1 MNHVVKLVLLVLLA
15 GVGAAVAKLG
25 QLDSSLG
32 WLVSILTPVIAIVV
46 AYFQDPLS
54 SGKSDGGGS
63 ADAPLPPKS
72 TQTNSLSRA
81 RLAWMLPLAAAFAI
95 CTTSCTKAPVVVNP
109 NVPTDI
115 GQAIAC
121 VSGELLQGVVDFN
134 KIEQACLPGQS
145 QLLVDILQ
153 MLESSQA
160 LAKDDMPTSINASLA
175 LNHARRLGF
184 RTAMKPTDTCE

>member
-46 AYFQDPLS
+46 AYFQDPPS
-54 SGKSDGGGS
+54 SGKSDGGS
-63 ADAPLPPKS
+63 ADATSLPKPKS
-72 TQTNSLSRA
+72 SNSLSRA
-81 RLAWMLPLAAAFAI
+81 RLAWMLPLAAAFVI
-95 CTTSCTKAPVVVNP
+95 LTSCTKAPVVVNP

-153 MLESSQA
+153 MLESSQE
-160 LAKDDMPTSINASLA
+160 LAQKDMPTSINASLA